1 MKRFSC
7 LFLLDSRG
15 KGGPSNSNLV
25 CRLTNS
31 LYGLKQAFQQW
42 VSKFSS
48 SILAH
53 GFKQSKC
60 DYSLFTKTKGS
71 IFIRLLVYVD
81 DILIASN
88 NPESVKV
95 FTTFLDQQFKLKDLG
110 PAKYFL
116 GLELARSHKGISL
129 CQRKY
134 ALDILQDSGFLGSKP
149 VKFPMKQ
156 HLKLRKD
163 QGELLTDHSV
173 YRKLIG
179 RLLYLT
185 LTRLDI
191 CYSVSSLSQF
201 MSEQRLPHLH
211 AAHRVLQYLKDT
223 IGQGLFF
230 PSATPLQLKGFCDSN
245 WARCLDTR
253 RFVTSFC
260 IFLGESLVSWRSKKQ
275 TIVSRSSAKAST
287 EQWL

>member
-60 DYSLFTKTKGS
+60 DYSLFTKTEGS
-71 IFIRLLVYVD
+71 IFIGLLVCVD

-95 FTTFLDQQFKLKDLG
+95 FTTFLD
-110 PAKYFL
+110 
-116 GLELARSHKGISL
+116 
-129 CQRKY
+129 
-134 ALDILQDSGFLGSKP
+134 
-149 VKFPMKQ
+149 
-156 HLKLRKD
+156 
-163 QGELLTDHSV
+163 
-173 YRKLIG
+173 
-179 RLLYLT
+179 
-185 LTRLDI
+185 
-191 CYSVSSLSQF
+191 
-201 MSEQRLPHLH
+201 
-211 AAHRVLQYLKDT
+211 
-223 IGQGLFF
+223 
-230 PSATPLQLKGFCDSN
+230 
-245 WARCLDTR
+245 
-253 RFVTSFC
+253 
-260 IFLGESLVSWRSKKQ
+260 
-275 TIVSRSSAKAST
+275 
-287 EQWL
+287 